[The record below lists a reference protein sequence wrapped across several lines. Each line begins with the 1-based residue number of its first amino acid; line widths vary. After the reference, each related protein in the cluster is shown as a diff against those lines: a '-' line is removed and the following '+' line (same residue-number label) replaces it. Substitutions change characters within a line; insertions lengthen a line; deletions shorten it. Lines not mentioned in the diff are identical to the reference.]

1 MGELVDWA
9 DMLTKEPINYIV
21 EGNKHKEEM
30 DKWLEKRSGSN
41 QFFRPHPTAS
51 NELQLL
57 ST

>member
-9 DMLTKEPINYIV
+9 DMLTKEPINYIM
-21 EGNKHKEEM
+21 EGNKEEM